1 MGCTLLESDKMKSL
15 FLLSLTLLY
24 SCISLVQVKIGGD
37 PKIIHPHS
45 LLELK
50 SNTKALVLTVV
61 TDLEMQAITPLNGAL
76 VFNIDQGCV
85 FFYHQRWMP
94 LCEFTPPTTPT
105 PARFQNISE
114 NNFLFTSSSGEQTL
128 LEVPSIN
135 HGHENTLTDVIS
147 HTHETENYALYNH
160 SHATQNFALNTHTH
174 DFPLTTTASHTHDFP
189 LTTTAS
195 HTHDYSNFASIDHS
209 HNLSNTTD
217 TTNPYQ
223 GLNPLDSLQLNQFRQ
238 GIKGSLWHTES
249 NGLVG
254 EIKNKSLSELAV
266 FWDQDKQ
273 RLGIGTINP
282 TNKLHVAG
290 EIRSQGFSNSNG
302 SQNEPSYSFKS
313 DTNTGIF
320 RAAADQLAFST
331 KGQEQMRLTKE
342 GHLGIGI
349 SATNSFLE
357 VNGALSLKITQS
369 HTQTTTLNEDQINNS
384 INLSQYPRSRL
395 VNFQLY
401 DRYGVMLFKLKS
413 MDPKSLKDRIKN
425 NTSYTG
431 TYFYIVHLKA
441 PKQIEQGYIYLIK
454 K

>member
-1 MGCTLLESDKMKSL
+1 MKALFIFGWMLLCSFS
-15 FLLSLTLLY
+15 SA
-24 SCISLVQVKIGGD
+24 QVKIGGD

-105 PARFQNISE
+105 PASFQNISE

-128 LEVPSIN
+128 IEVPSIN
-135 HGHENTLTDVIS
+135 HGHENTLTDAIS

-160 SHATQNFALNTHTH
+160 SHATQNFALNT
-174 DFPLTTTASHTHDFP
+174 HTHDFP

-223 GLNPLDSLQLNQFRQ
+223 GLNPLDILQLNQFRQ

-342 GHLGIGI
+342 GHLAIGI

-369 HTQTTTLNEDQINNS
+369 HTQTTTLNENYHTVILYEEVQTIVLPIASENKGRVYCLK
-384 INLSQYPRSRL
+384 NLSGHE
-395 VNFQLY
+395 VKTNFPFIGLSY
-401 DRYGVMLFKLKS
+401 SAIAEDVFPLGVTWIQS
-413 MDPKSLKDRIKN
+413 D
-425 NTSYTG
+425 G
-431 TYFYIVHLKA
+431 EHWQ
-441 PKQIEQGYIYLIK
+441 QIR
-454 K
+454 

>member
-1 MGCTLLESDKMKSL
+1 MKALFIFGWMLLCSFS
-15 FLLSLTLLY
+15 SA
-24 SCISLVQVKIGGD
+24 QVKIGGD

-105 PARFQNISE
+105 PASFQNISE
-114 NNFLFTSSSGEQTL
+114 NNFLFTSSSGELTL
-128 LEVPSIN
+128 IEVPSIN
-135 HGHENTLTDVIS
+135 HGHENTLTDAIS

-160 SHATQNFALNTHTH
+160 SHATQNFALNT
-174 DFPLTTTASHTHDFP
+174 HTHDFP

-266 FWDQDKQ
+266 FWDQEKQ
-273 RLGIGTINP
+273 RLGIGTKNP

-342 GHLGIGI
+342 GHLAIGI

-369 HTQTTTLNEDQINNS
+369 HTQTTTLNENYHTVILYEEVQTIVLPIASENKGRVYCLK
-384 INLSQYPRSRL
+384 NLSGHE
-395 VNFQLY
+395 VKTNFPFIGLSY
-401 DRYGVMLFKLKS
+401 SAIAEDVFPLGVTWIQS
-413 MDPKSLKDRIKN
+413 D
-425 NTSYTG
+425 G
-431 TYFYIVHLKA
+431 EHWQ
-441 PKQIEQGYIYLIK
+441 QIR
-454 K
+454 

>member
-1 MGCTLLESDKMKSL
+1 MKALFIFGWMLLCSFS
-15 FLLSLTLLY
+15 SA
-24 SCISLVQVKIGGD
+24 QVKIGGD

-105 PARFQNISE
+105 PASFQNISE

-128 LEVPSIN
+128 IEVPSIN
-135 HGHENTLTDVIS
+135 HGHENTLTDAIS

-160 SHATQNFALNTHTH
+160 SHATQNFALNT
-174 DFPLTTTASHTHDFP
+174 HTHDFP

-254 EIKNKSLSELAV
+254 EIKNKSLNALAV

-342 GHLGIGI
+342 GHLAIGI

-369 HTQTTTLNEDQINNS
+369 HTQTTTLNENYHTVILYEEVQTIVLPIASENKGRVYCLK
-384 INLSQYPRSRL
+384 NLSGHE
-395 VNFQLY
+395 VKTNFPFIGLSY
-401 DRYGVMLFKLKS
+401 SAIAEDVFPLGVTWIQS
-413 MDPKSLKDRIKN
+413 D
-425 NTSYTG
+425 G
-431 TYFYIVHLKA
+431 EHWQ
-441 PKQIEQGYIYLIK
+441 QIR
-454 K
+454 